1 MTKRKKIRIGAKNN
15 EIENRK
21 IIEKINELKFGFLK
35 RLIQLTRLTRE
46 RERRFKL
53 LESET
58 KEKKLLPILEK
69 KKELLKN
76 NIIIYQQINDVF
88 IF

>member
-53 LESET
+53 LESEM
-58 KEKKLLPILEK
+58 KEETLLLTFQKRKQYKGIL
-69 KKELLKN
+69 
-76 NIIIYQQINDVF
+76 
-88 IF
+88 